1 MGKIDL
7 LKKDGGLAMRRSKIL
22 VGIAVLMLGLVSGCG
37 STSAPKESAEIKIGG
52 NLELSGGVATYGQS
66 VLNSVNLAFDDQN
79 KKGGV
84 LGGKQL
90 KFITADNKSEAGES
104 TSAITKLITQDK
116 VVAVLGAVTSSN
128 TKAAVPVSADNK
140 IPLITPTATNSE
152 VTVNK
157 DGSLNK
163 WVFRSCFLDP
173 FQGKVAANFV
183 MNTLKLKKAAIFID
197 QKDDYS
203 KGLAAEFK
211 KVLEGAGG
219 TITETAQY
227 VGGDKDFKS
236 TLTRIKASNPEIVF
250 VPGYYNEVGLIIKQ
264 ARELGIQVPFVGGD
278 GWDSAKLPE
287 LAGPANLN
295 GTYFV
300 NHMWADDP
308 ATKPFVEAYKAKYN
322 AEPDALAALGYDA
335 AKMLIAAIE
344 KAGSTDANKLR
355 DALENTKDFSG
366 VTGTITVDPATH
378 NPVKSAVILQ
388 MVDGKKTLLT
398 HVNP

>member
-1 MGKIDL
+1 MKKSKVL
-7 LKKDGGLAMRRSKIL
+7 L
-22 VGIAVLMLGLVSGCG
+22 GIAVIMLGLVTGCG
-37 STSAPKESAEIKIGG
+37 SASAPKESAEIKIGG
-52 NLELSGGVATYGQS
+52 DLELSGGVATYGQS
-66 VLNSVNLAFDDQN
+66 VLNSVNLAFEDKN
-79 KKGGV
+79 KNGGV

-90 KFITADNKSEAGES
+90 KFVTADNKSEAGES

-152 VTVNK
+152 VTINK

-211 KVLEGAGG
+211 KVMEGAGG
-219 TITETAQY
+219 TITETVQY

-236 TLTRIKASNPEIVF
+236 TLTRIKASNPEVVF
-250 VPGYYNEVGLIIKQ
+250 VPGYYNEVGLIVKQ
-264 ARELGIQVPFVGGD
+264 ARELGITVPFVGGD

-287 LAGPANLN
+287 LAGAANLN
-295 GTYFV
+295 NTYFV

-308 ATKPFVEAYKAKYN
+308 ATKPFVDAYKAKFN

-344 KAGSTDANKLR
+344 KAGSTDPEKLR
-355 DALENTKDFSG
+355 TALENTKDFKG
-366 VTGTITVDPATH
+366 VTGVITVDPATH
-378 NPVKSAVILQ
+378 NPVKSAVIIQ

>member
-1 MGKIDL
+1 
-7 LKKDGGLAMRRSKIL
+7 
-22 VGIAVLMLGLVSGCG
+22 MLGLVSGCG
-37 STSAPKESAEIKIGG
+37 STAAPKAAEELKIGG
-52 NLELSGGVATYGQS
+52 VLELSGGVATYGQS
-66 VLNSVNLAFDDQN
+66 VLNAVTLAFDDQN

-84 LGGKQL
+84 LGKQL

-116 VVAVLGAVTSSN
+116 VIAVLGAVTSSN
-128 TKAAVPVSADNK
+128 TKAAVPVSADHK

-183 MNTLKLKKAAIFID
+183 TNTLKVKKAAIFID

-211 KVLEGAGG
+211 KVMESAGG
-219 TITETAQY
+219 TITDTENY

-236 TLTRIKASNPEIVF
+236 TLTRIKASNPEVVF
-250 VPGYYNEVGLIIKQ
+250 VPGYYNEVGLIVKQ
-264 ARELGIQVPFVGGD
+264 ARELGIKVPFVGGD

-287 LAGPANLN
+287 LAGAANLN
-295 GTYFV
+295 DTYFV

-308 ATKPFVEAYKAKYN
+308 DTKPFVEAYKAKYKN
-322 AEPDALAALGYDA
+322 EEPDALAALGYDA

-344 KAGSTDANKLR
+344 KAGSADSSKIR
-355 DALENTKDFSG
+355 DALENTKDFKG
-366 VTGTITVDPATH
+366 VTGVITVDPKTH
-378 NPVKSAVILQ
+378 NPVKSAVIIK

>member
-1 MGKIDL
+1 
-7 LKKDGGLAMRRSKIL
+7 MRKSKVLI
-22 VGIAVLMLGLVSGCG
+22 GIAVIMLGLVSGCG
-37 STSAPKESAEIKIGG
+37 STAAPNAAKEIKIGG
-52 NLELSGGVATYGQS
+52 VLELSGGVATFGQS
-66 VLNSVNLAFDDQN
+66 VLNAVNLAFEDQN

-84 LGGKQL
+84 LGKQL

-116 VVAVLGAVTSSN
+116 VIAVIGAVTSSN

-140 IPLITPTATNSE
+140 IPLITPTATNAE

-163 WVFRSCFLDP
+163 WVFRACFLDP

-183 MNTLKLKKAAIFID
+183 TNTLKLKKAAIFID

-211 KVLEGAGG
+211 KVMESSGG
-219 TITETAQY
+219 TITDIENY

-236 TLTRIKASNPEIVF
+236 TLTRIKASNAEVVF
-250 VPGYYNEVGLIIKQ
+250 VPGYYSEVGLIVKQ
-264 ARELGIQVPFVGGD
+264 ARELGITVPIVGGD

-287 LAGPANLN
+287 LAGAANLN
-295 GTYFV
+295 DTYFV

-308 ATKPFVEAYKAKYN
+308 ATKPFVDAYKAKYN
-322 AEPDALAALGYDA
+322 VEPDALAALGYDA
-335 AKMLIAAIE
+335 AGMLIAAIE
-344 KAGSTDANKLR
+344 KAGSVDSSKIR
-355 DALENTKDFSG
+355 DALENTTGFKG
-366 VTGTITVDPATH
+366 VTGVITVDPKTH
-378 NPVKSAVILQ
+378 NPVKSAAIIR
-388 MVDGKKTLLT
+388 MVDGKKTLFT

>member
-1 MGKIDL
+1 MRKSKL
-7 LKKDGGLAMRRSKIL
+7 LIGVAL
-22 VGIAVLMLGLVSGCG
+22 LMLGLVSGCG
-37 STSAPKESAEIKIGG
+37 SAAAPKESAEIKIGG

-66 VLNSVNLAFDDQN
+66 VLNSVNLAFEDQN

-84 LGGKQL
+84 LGKQL
-90 KFITADNKSEAGES
+90 KFVTADNKSEAGES

-128 TKAAVPVSADNK
+128 TKAAVPVSADTK

-152 VTVNK
+152 VTINK

-183 MNTLKLKKAAIFID
+183 LKTLKVNKAALFID

-219 TITETAQY
+219 SITETVQY

-236 TLTRIKASNPEIVF
+236 TLTRIKASNPEVVF
-250 VPGYYNEVGLIIKQ
+250 VPGYYNEVGLIVKQ
-264 ARELGIQVPFVGGD
+264 ARELGIKVPFVGGD

-295 GTYFV
+295 DTYFV

-344 KAGSTDANKLR
+344 KAGSTDPEKLR
-355 DALENTKDFSG
+355 TALENTKDFNG
-366 VTGTITVDPATH
+366 VTGIITVDPATH
-378 NPVKSAVILQ
+378 NPVKSAVIIK

>member
-1 MGKIDL
+1 MHKSKVL
-7 LKKDGGLAMRRSKIL
+7 LGA
-22 VGIAVLMLGLVSGCG
+22 AVIVLGLVSGCG
-37 STSAPKESAEIKIGG
+37 STAAPKVAEQIKIGG
-52 NLELSGGVATYGQS
+52 DLELSGGVATYGQS
-66 VLNSVNLAFDDQN
+66 VLNAVNLAFEDQN

-84 LGGKQL
+84 LGKQL
-90 KFITADNKSEAGES
+90 KLITADNKSEAGES

-128 TKAAVPVSADNK
+128 TKAAVPVSADQK

-152 VTVNK
+152 VTINK

-183 MNTLKLKKAAIFID
+183 SDTLKLKKAAIFID

-211 KVLEGAGG
+211 KVMESVGG
-219 TITETAQY
+219 TITDTENY

-236 TLTRIKASNPEIVF
+236 TLTRIKASNPEVVF

-264 ARELGIQVPFVGGD
+264 ARELGMIVPFVGGD

-287 LAGPANLN
+287 LAGAANLN
-295 GTYFV
+295 NTYFV
-300 NHMWADDP
+300 NHMWAEDP
-308 ATKPFVEAYKAKYN
+308 ATKPFADAYKAKYN
-322 AEPDALAALGYDA
+322 ADPDALAALGYDA
-335 AKMLIAAIE
+335 AQMLIAAI
-344 KAGSTDANKLR
+344 KTSGSTDPEKLR
-355 DALENTKDFSG
+355 LALENTKDFQG
-366 VTGTITVDPATH
+366 VTGVITVDPKTH
-378 NPVKSAVILQ
+378 NPVKSAVIIKL
-388 MVDGKKTLLT
+388 VDGKKTLLT

>member
-1 MGKIDL
+1 MRKSKVL
-7 LKKDGGLAMRRSKIL
+7 LG
-22 VGIAVLMLGLVSGCG
+22 VAVVMLGLVSGCG
-37 STSAPKESAEIKIGG
+37 STAAPKDTGEIKIGG
-52 NLELSGGVATYGQS
+52 DLELSGGVATYGQS
-66 VLNSVNLAFDDQN
+66 VLNSVTLAFEDQN

-84 LGGKQL
+84 LGKQL
-90 KFITADNKSEAGES
+90 KFVTADNKSEAGES
-104 TSAITKLITQDK
+104 TTAITKLITQDK

-183 MNTLKLKKAAIFID
+183 TNTLKLNKAAIFID

-211 KVLEGAGG
+211 KVMESSGG
-219 TITETAQY
+219 SITDTENY

-236 TLTRIKASNPEIVF
+236 TLTRIKASNPELVF
-250 VPGYYNEVGLIIKQ
+250 VPGYYSEVGLIVKQ
-264 ARELGIQVPFVGGD
+264 ARDLGITVPFVGGD
-278 GWDSAKLPE
+278 GWDSAKLAD
-287 LAGPANLN
+287 LAGAANLKD
-295 GTYFV
+295 TYFV
-300 NHMWADDP
+300 DHMWAGDP
-308 ATKPFVEAYKAKYN
+308 ATKPFADAYQAKYG

-335 AKMLIAAIE
+335 AEMLIAAI
-344 KAGSTDANKLR
+344 KTSGSTDPEKLR
-355 DALENTKDFSG
+355 VALENTKDFQG
-366 VTGTITVDPATH
+366 VTGVITVDPKTH
-378 NPVKSAVILQ
+378 NPVKSAVIIK

>member
-1 MGKIDL
+1 MRKSKVL
-7 LKKDGGLAMRRSKIL
+7 LG
-22 VGIAVLMLGLVSGCG
+22 VAVIMLGLLSGC
-37 STSAPKESAEIKIGG
+37 SSAGTPKDSEEIKIGG
-52 NLELSGGVATYGQS
+52 DLELSGGVATYGQS
-66 VLNSVNLAFDDQN
+66 VLNSINLAFEDQN

-84 LGGKQL
+84 LGKQL
-90 KFITADNKSEAGES
+90 KLITADNKSEAGES

-128 TKAAVPVSADNK
+128 TKAAVPVSADQK

-152 VTVNK
+152 VTINK

-183 MNTLKLKKAAIFID
+183 SDTLKLKKAAIFID

-211 KVLEGAGG
+211 KVMESVGG
-219 TITETAQY
+219 TITDTENY

-236 TLTRIKASNPEIVF
+236 TLTRIKASNPEVVF

-264 ARELGIQVPFVGGD
+264 ARELGMIVPFVGGD

-287 LAGPANLN
+287 LAGAANLN
-295 GTYFV
+295 NTYFV
-300 NHMWADDP
+300 NHMWAEDP
-308 ATKPFVEAYKAKYN
+308 ATKPFADAYKAKYN
-322 AEPDALAALGYDA
+322 ADPDALAALGYDA
-335 AKMLIAAIE
+335 AQMLIAAI
-344 KAGSTDANKLR
+344 KTSGSTDPEKLR
-355 DALENTKDFSG
+355 LALENTKDFQG
-366 VTGTITVDPATH
+366 VTGVITVDPKTH
-378 NPVKSAVILQ
+378 NPVKSAVIIKL
-388 MVDGKKTLLT
+388 VDGKKTLLT

>member
-1 MGKIDL
+1 
-7 LKKDGGLAMRRSKIL
+7 MRKSKVLI
-22 VGIAVLMLGLVSGCG
+22 GIAVIMLGLVSGCG
-37 STSAPKESAEIKIGG
+37 STAAPNAAKEIKIGG
-52 NLELSGGVATYGQS
+52 VLELSGGVATFGQS
-66 VLNSVNLAFDDQN
+66 VLNAVNLAFEDQN

-84 LGGKQL
+84 LGKQL
-90 KFITADNKSEAGES
+90 TFVTADNKSEAGES

-116 VVAVLGAVTSSN
+116 VIAVIGAVTSSN

-140 IPLITPTATNSE
+140 IPLITPTATNAE

-163 WVFRSCFLDP
+163 WVFRACFLDP

-183 MNTLKLKKAAIFID
+183 TNTLKLKKAAIFID

-211 KVLEGAGG
+211 KVMESSGG
-219 TITETAQY
+219 TITDIENY

-236 TLTRIKASNPEIVF
+236 TLTRIKASNAEVVF
-250 VPGYYNEVGLIIKQ
+250 VPGYYSEVGLIVKQ
-264 ARELGIQVPFVGGD
+264 ARELGITVPIVGGD

-287 LAGPANLN
+287 LAGAANLN
-295 GTYFV
+295 DTYFV

-308 ATKPFVEAYKAKYN
+308 ATKPFVDEYKAKYN
-322 AEPDALAALGYDA
+322 VEPDALAALGYDA
-335 AKMLIAAIE
+335 AGMLIAAIE
-344 KAGSTDANKLR
+344 KAGSVDSSKIR
-355 DALENTKDFSG
+355 DALENTTGFKG
-366 VTGTITVDPATH
+366 VTGVITVDPKTH
-378 NPVKSAVILQ
+378 NPVKSAVIIR

>member
-1 MGKIDL
+1 MRKSKL
-7 LKKDGGLAMRRSKIL
+7 LIGAALL
-22 VGIAVLMLGLVSGCG
+22 VLGLVSGCG
-37 STSAPKESAEIKIGG
+37 SAGAPKESAEIKIGG

-66 VLNSVNLAFDDQN
+66 VLNSVTLAFEDQN

-84 LGGKQL
+84 LGKQL
-90 KFITADNKSEAGES
+90 KFVTADNKSEAGES
-104 TSAITKLITQDK
+104 TAAITKLITQDK

-152 VTVNK
+152 VTINK

-183 MNTLKLKKAAIFID
+183 LNTLKVNKAALFID

-219 TITETAQY
+219 SITETVQY

-236 TLTRIKASNPEIVF
+236 TLTRIKASNPEVVF
-250 VPGYYNEVGLIIKQ
+250 VPGYYNEVGLIVKQ
-264 ARELGIQVPFVGGD
+264 ARELGIKVPFVGGD

-287 LAGPANLN
+287 LAGAANLN
-295 GTYFV
+295 DTYFV

-344 KAGSTDANKLR
+344 KAGSTDPEKLR
-355 DALENTKDFSG
+355 TALENTKDFNG
-366 VTGTITVDPATH
+366 VTGIITVDPATH
-378 NPVKSAVILQ
+378 NPVKSAVIIK

>member
-1 MGKIDL
+1 
-7 LKKDGGLAMRRSKIL
+7 
-22 VGIAVLMLGLVSGCG
+22 MLGLVSGCG
-37 STSAPKESAEIKIGG
+37 STAAPKAAEELKIGG
-52 NLELSGGVATYGQS
+52 VLELSGGVATYGQS
-66 VLNSVNLAFDDQN
+66 VLNAVNLAFEDQN

-84 LGGKQL
+84 LGKQL

-116 VVAVLGAVTSSN
+116 VIAVIGAVTSSN

-140 IPLITPTATNSE
+140 IPLITPTATNAE

-183 MNTLKLKKAAIFID
+183 TNTLKLKKAAVFID
-197 QKDDYS
+197 QSDDYS

-211 KVLEGAGG
+211 KVMESAGG
-219 TITETAQY
+219 SITDTENY
-227 VGGDKDFKS
+227 VGKDKDFKS

-250 VPGYYNEVGLIIKQ
+250 VPGYYNEVGLIVKQ
-264 ARELGIQVPFVGGD
+264 ARELGITVPFVGGD
-278 GWDSAKLPE
+278 GWDSAKLSE
-287 LAGPANLN
+287 LAGAANLN
-295 GTYFV
+295 DTYFV

-308 ATKPFVEAYKAKYN
+308 ATKPFADAYKAKYN

-335 AKMLIAAIE
+335 AGMLMAAIE
-344 KAGSTDANKLR
+344 KAGGTDAAKIR
-355 DALENTKDFSG
+355 EALENTKDYKG
-366 VTGTITVDPATH
+366 VTGVITVDPKTH
-378 NPVKSAVILQ
+378 NPVKSAVIIR

>member
-1 MGKIDL
+1 MRKSKL
-7 LKKDGGLAMRRSKIL
+7 LIGAALL
-22 VGIAVLMLGLVSGCG
+22 VLGLVSGCG
-37 STSAPKESAEIKIGG
+37 SAGAPKESAEIKIGG

-66 VLNSVNLAFDDQN
+66 VLNSVTLAFEDQN

-84 LGGKQL
+84 LGKQL
-90 KFITADNKSEAGES
+90 KFVTADNKSEAGES
-104 TSAITKLITQDK
+104 TAAITKLITQDK

-152 VTVNK
+152 VTINK

-183 MNTLKLKKAAIFID
+183 LNTLKVNKAALFID

-219 TITETAQY
+219 SITETVQY

-236 TLTRIKASNPEIVF
+236 TLTRIKASNPEVVF
-250 VPGYYNEVGLIIKQ
+250 VPGYYNEVGLIVKQ
-264 ARELGIQVPFVGGD
+264 ARELGIKVPFVGGD

-287 LAGPANLN
+287 LAGAANLN
-295 GTYFV
+295 DTYFV

-308 ATKPFVEAYKAKYN
+308 ATKPFVEAYKAKFN

-344 KAGSTDANKLR
+344 KAGSTDPEKLR
-355 DALENTKDFSG
+355 TALENTKDFNG
-366 VTGTITVDPATH
+366 VTGIITVDPATH
-378 NPVKSAVILQ
+378 NPVKSAVIIK

>member
-1 MGKIDL
+1 MRKSKVL
-7 LKKDGGLAMRRSKIL
+7 LG
-22 VGIAVLMLGLVSGCG
+22 VAVVMLGLVTGCG
-37 STSAPKESAEIKIGG
+37 SAAAPKDTGEIKIGG
-52 NLELSGGVATYGQS
+52 DLELSGGVATYGQS
-66 VLNSVNLAFDDQN
+66 VLNSVNLAFEDQN

-84 LGGKQL
+84 LGKQL

-128 TKAAVPVSADNK
+128 TKAAVPVAMDNK
-140 IPLITPTATNSE
+140 IPLITPTATNAE
-152 VTVNK
+152 GTVNK

-183 MNTLKLKKAAIFID
+183 TSTLKLKKAAVFID

-211 KVLEGAGG
+211 KVMEGSGG
-219 TITETAQY
+219 TITDTENY

-236 TLTRIKASNPEIVF
+236 TLTRIKASSPEIVF
-250 VPGYYNEVGLIIKQ
+250 VPGYYNEVGLIVKQ
-264 ARELGIQVPFVGGD
+264 ARELGITVPFVGGD
-278 GWDSAKLPE
+278 GWDSAKLAD
-287 LAGPANLN
+287 LAGAANLN
-295 GTYFV
+295 DTYFV
-300 NHMWADDP
+300 DHMWAGDP
-308 ATKPFVEAYKAKYN
+308 ATKPFADAYQAKYN

-335 AKMLIAAIE
+335 AEMLIAAI
-344 KAGSTDANKLR
+344 KTSGSTEPEKIR
-355 DALENTKDFSG
+355 VALESTKEFQG
-366 VTGTITVDPATH
+366 VTGVITVDPKTH
-378 NPVKSAVILQ
+378 NPVKSAVIIK

>member
-1 MGKIDL
+1 
-7 LKKDGGLAMRRSKIL
+7 MRKNKVLI
-22 VGIAVLMLGLVSGCG
+22 GIAVMMLGLVSGCG
-37 STSAPKESAEIKIGG
+37 STAAPKAAAEELKIGG
-52 NLELSGGVATYGQS
+52 VLELSGGVATYGQS
-66 VLNSVNLAFDDQN
+66 VLNAVNLAFEDQN

-84 LGGKQL
+84 LGKQL

-116 VVAVLGAVTSSN
+116 VIAVLGAVTSSN

-183 MNTLKLKKAAIFID
+183 TDTLKLKKAAIFID

-211 KVLEGAGG
+211 KVMESAGG
-219 TITETAQY
+219 TITDTENY

-236 TLTRIKASNPEIVF
+236 TLTRIKASNPEVIF
-250 VPGYYNEVGLIIKQ
+250 VPGYYNEVGLIVKQ
-264 ARELGIQVPFVGGD
+264 ARELGIKVPFVGGD

-287 LAGPANLN
+287 LGGAANLN
-295 GTYFV
+295 DTYFV
-300 NHMWADDP
+300 NHMWAEDP
-308 ATKPFVEAYKAKYN
+308 DTKPFVEAYKAKYST
-322 AEPDALAALGYDA
+322 EPDALAALGYDG

-344 KAGSTDANKLR
+344 KAGSADSSKIR
-355 DALENTKDFSG
+355 DALENTKDFKG
-366 VTGTITVDPATH
+366 VTGVITVDPKTH
-378 NPVKSAVILQ
+378 NPVKSAVIIR

>member
-1 MGKIDL
+1 
-7 LKKDGGLAMRRSKIL
+7 MRKSKVLI
-22 VGIAVLMLGLVSGCG
+22 GIAVIMLGLVSGCG
-37 STSAPKESAEIKIGG
+37 STAAPKAADEIKIGG
-52 NLELSGGVATYGQS
+52 VLELSGGVATYGQS
-66 VLNSVNLAFDDQN
+66 VLNAVNLAFEDQN

-84 LGGKQL
+84 LGKQL

-116 VVAVLGAVTSSN
+116 VIAVLGAVTSSN

-140 IPLITPTATNSE
+140 IPLITPTATNAE

-183 MNTLKLKKAAIFID
+183 TDTLKLKKAAIFID

-211 KVLEGAGG
+211 KVMESAGG
-219 TITETAQY
+219 TITDTENY

-236 TLTRIKASNPEIVF
+236 TLTRIKASNPEVIF
-250 VPGYYNEVGLIIKQ
+250 VPGYYNEVGLIVKQ
-264 ARELGIQVPFVGGD
+264 GRELGISVPFVGGD

-287 LAGPANLN
+287 LGGAANLN
-295 GTYFV
+295 DTYFV
-300 NHMWADDP
+300 NHMWAEDP
-308 ATKPFVEAYKAKYN
+308 DTKPFVEAYKAKYN
-322 AEPDALAALGYDA
+322 AEPDALAALGYDG

-344 KAGSTDANKLR
+344 KAGSADSSKIR
-355 DALENTKDFSG
+355 DALENTKDFKG
-366 VTGTITVDPATH
+366 VTGVITVDPATH
-378 NPVKSAVILQ
+378 NPVKSAVILR

>member
-1 MGKIDL
+1 
-7 LKKDGGLAMRRSKIL
+7 MRKSKVL
-22 VGIAVLMLGLVSGCG
+22 VGIAVIMLGLVSGCG
-37 STSAPKESAEIKIGG
+37 STAAPKAAEELKIGG
-52 NLELSGGVATYGQS
+52 VLELSGGVATYGQS
-66 VLNSVNLAFDDQN
+66 VLNAVNLAFDDQN

-84 LGGKQL
+84 LGKQL

-116 VVAVLGAVTSSN
+116 VIAVLGAVTSSN

-183 MNTLKLKKAAIFID
+183 TDTLKLKKAAIFID

-211 KVLEGAGG
+211 KVMESAGG
-219 TITETAQY
+219 TITDTENY

-236 TLTRIKASNPEIVF
+236 TLTRIKASNPEVIF
-250 VPGYYNEVGLIIKQ
+250 VPGYYNEVGLIVKQ
-264 ARELGIQVPFVGGD
+264 ARELGIKVPFVGGD

-287 LAGPANLN
+287 LGGAANLN
-295 GTYFV
+295 DTYFV
-300 NHMWADDP
+300 NHMWAEDP
-308 ATKPFVEAYKAKYN
+308 DTKPFVEAYKAKYST
-322 AEPDALAALGYDA
+322 EPDALAALGYDG

-344 KAGSTDANKLR
+344 KAGSADSSKIR
-355 DALENTKDFSG
+355 DALENTKDFKG
-366 VTGTITVDPATH
+366 VTGVITVDPKTH
-378 NPVKSAVILQ
+378 NPVKSAVIIR

>member
-1 MGKIDL
+1 
-7 LKKDGGLAMRRSKIL
+7 MRKSKVLI
-22 VGIAVLMLGLVSGCG
+22 GIAVIMLGLVSGCG
-37 STSAPKESAEIKIGG
+37 STAAPNAAKEIKIGG
-52 NLELSGGVATYGQS
+52 VLELSGGVATFGQS
-66 VLNSVNLAFDDQN
+66 VLNAVNLAFEDQN

-84 LGGKQL
+84 LGKQL
-90 KFITADNKSEAGES
+90 TFVTADNKSEAGES

-116 VVAVLGAVTSSN
+116 VIAVIGAVTSSN

-140 IPLITPTATNSE
+140 IPLITPTATNAE

-163 WVFRSCFLDP
+163 WVFRACFLDP

-183 MNTLKLKKAAIFID
+183 TNTLKLKKAAIFID

-211 KVLEGAGG
+211 KVMESSGG
-219 TITETAQY
+219 TITDIENY

-236 TLTRIKASNPEIVF
+236 TLTRIKASNAEVVF
-250 VPGYYNEVGLIIKQ
+250 VPGYYSEVGLIVKQ
-264 ARELGIQVPFVGGD
+264 ARELGITVPIVGGD

-287 LAGPANLN
+287 LAGAANLN
-295 GTYFV
+295 DTYFV

-308 ATKPFVEAYKAKYN
+308 ATKPFVDAYKAKYN
-322 AEPDALAALGYDA
+322 VEPDALAALGYDA
-335 AKMLIAAIE
+335 AGMLIAAIE
-344 KAGSTDANKLR
+344 KAGSVDSSKIR
-355 DALENTKDFSG
+355 DALENTTGFKG
-366 VTGTITVDPATH
+366 VTGVITVDPKTH
-378 NPVKSAVILQ
+378 NPVKSAVIIR